1 MQCILE
7 RSGIEIPARNLEKSP
22 SPLKKQ
28 SNTATVSCSET
39 LFPFK
44 K

>member
-28 SNTATVSCSET
+28 NTATVSCSET